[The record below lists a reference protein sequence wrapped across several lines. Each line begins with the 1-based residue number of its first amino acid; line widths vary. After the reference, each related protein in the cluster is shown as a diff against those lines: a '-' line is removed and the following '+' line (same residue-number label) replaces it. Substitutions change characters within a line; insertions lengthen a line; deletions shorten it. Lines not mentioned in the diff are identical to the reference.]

1 MIKEI
6 EGKQEGNEYI
16 KLIEKMREL
25 KMNEDHK
32 LNSDELEALM
42 KDFVKEQEDMK
53 IAQSNG
59 VRLVR
64 PPKTVKEVIETL
76 KQADSRFEAN
86 KNHLYG
92 GKTPI
97 QEKKKKE
104 NAQPLENVPRGI
116 SMQRL
121 YYPPSQSEIILV
133 GLKRRAILH
142 SSYIYDLL

>member
-53 IAQSNG
+53 IA
-59 VRLVR
+59 
-64 PPKTVKEVIETL
+64 
-76 KQADSRFEAN
+76 
-86 KNHLYG
+86 
-92 GKTPI
+92 
-97 QEKKKKE
+97 
-104 NAQPLENVPRGI
+104 
-116 SMQRL
+116 
-121 YYPPSQSEIILV
+121 
-133 GLKRRAILH
+133 
-142 SSYIYDLL
+142 